1 MTDSDSVIWAFES
14 LPSEISCLTIKV
26 FVRYTLL
33 EFVTR
38 QGDLVFI
45 LVLLL
50 IFRLR
55 KYRRFGGFKRNYLW
69 LRIKCITPD
78 AISVKSCETGNAAQI
93 PLVSVGDKTSRLNGV
108 KRNGSRK
115 VIMLDKATLPVE

>member
-1 MTDSDSVIWAFES
+1 MTDSDSVIRAFES

-26 FVRYTLL
+26 CVLYTLL
-33 EFVTR
+33 AFVTK
-38 QGDLVFI
+38 QGDFVFI

-55 KYRRFGGFKRNYLW
+55 KYRRFGGFKRNHLW
-69 LRIKCITPD
+69 LRIKCMTPA

-93 PLVSVGDKTSRLNGV
+93 PLVPVGAKTSRLNGV

-115 VIMLDKATLPVE
+115 VIILDKATLPVE